1 MNTNT
6 KILLIAVVLLTGT
19 PVLAGDD
26 PAPVDSVVVFADR
39 AEVTRVAPAICKSG
53 SAKVTFPLLPVSLDE
68 RTLRADATG
77 RSKVIGTS
85 SRIVPLE
92 EDRDERVAKVQKE
105 IEGVQDQIRA
115 LQDTAY
121 SHVERDG
128 LMNAYGTYFRVL
140 INEQVRNTRPEIK
153 NWAQILDRMKKS
165 RLDSARA
172 QTELGQKVR
181 KLQRK
186 LQRLQRRLA
195 NLKPRRVAE
204 ARRVEVSVDCRGE
217 QSPKVKLS
225 YVVPSATW
233 HPEYDLRFVP
243 RNQGKVGKGRAEL
256 TVAAVVQQ
264 STGEDWENAKLILS
278 TSKPRLGSE
287 APYPAAMWI
296 NGRKAG
302 DKKVLV
308 ATMERREQLRGPAG
322 ATAAGPQAVELEDKG
337 QSFALRMP
345 RRVTVRADGRPY
357 WMPVDVASGSAES
370 KLVCIPKMR
379 PFVYQVVQLKNPAAY
394 PLLAGRIHTYRAGSY
409 VGDTHLRYKAPGEP
423 MELSLGIDEEIKVE
437 RKDLAAKDRKPGFL
451 SKTKHLEQAYRIL
464 IENRASSR
472 QRVEVR
478 ENIPVSKAEDV
489 EVELV
494 KKKTTPGYTIDSHR
508 GFIAWKVS
516 LARGQEKYV
525 DLSYTVHLPE
535 DWEVRSR

>member
-1 MNTNT
+1 MNTAKT
-6 KILLIAVVLLTGT
+6 MFWVTTVLLVALPARAGED
-19 PVLAGDD
+19 PV
-26 PAPVDSVVVFADR
+26 PVDSVVVFADR
-39 AEVTRVAPAICKSG
+39 AEVTRVAAATCRQG
-53 SAKVTFPLLPVSLDE
+53 SAKVTFPFLPVSLDV
-68 RTLRADATG
+68 RTLRADASG
-77 RSKVIGTS
+77 RAHVIGTS
-85 SRIVPLE
+85 SRVVPLE
-92 EDRDERVAKVQKE
+92 EDRDERVAKVQEE
-105 IEGVQDQIRA
+105 IEGVHDQIRT
-115 LQDTAY
+115 LQDSAHGY
-121 SHVERDG
+121 REGDG
-128 LMNAYGTYFRVL
+128 LMSAYGNYFLTL
-140 INEQVRNTRPEIK
+140 INEQVRSTRPGVRK
-153 NWAQILDRMKKS
+153 WTQILDRMKKS
-165 RLDSARA
+165 RRDSARA
-172 QTELGQKVR
+172 QTELNQKVR

-186 LQRLQRRLA
+186 LERRQRRLA
-195 NLKPRRVAE
+195 NLQPRRVAE

-217 QSPKVKLS
+217 QRPKIRLS

-243 RNQGKVGKGRAEL
+243 KNQSKVGKGRAEL

-264 STGEDWENAKLILS
+264 STGEDWENARLILS

-287 APYPAAMWI
+287 APYPAAVWI

-322 ATAAGPQAVELEDKG
+322 AVAGLQAVELEDQG

-357 WMPVDVASGSAES
+357 WMPVDVASGPAES

-394 PLLAGRIHTYRAGSY
+394 PLLSGRVHTYRAGSY

-437 RKDLAAKDRKPGFL
+437 RKDLRAKDRSPGFL

-464 IENRASSR
+464 LENRAGSR

-478 ENIPVSKAEDV
+478 ENIPVSKTEDV

-494 KKKTTPGYTIDSHR
+494 KKKTTPGYTLDTHR
-508 GFIAWKVS
+508 GFIAWKVW

>member
-1 MNTNT
+1 MNTHT
-6 KILLIAVVLLTGT
+6 RILLIAVVVLMAA
-19 PVLAGDD
+19 PVTAGED

-39 AEVTRVAPAICKSG
+39 AEVTRVATATCKAG
-53 SAKVTFPLLPVSLDE
+53 SAKVTFPALPTTLDE
-68 RTLRADATG
+68 RTLRADASG
-77 RSKVIGTS
+77 RAEVIGTS
-85 SRIVPLE
+85 SRVVPLE

-105 IEGVQDQIRA
+105 IEGVGDQIRA
-115 LQDTAY
+115 LQDSAY
-121 SHVERDG
+121 GYRERDG
-128 LMNAYGTYFRVL
+128 LMNSYGNYFTTLV
-140 INEQVRNTRPEIK
+140 NEQVRNTRPETK
-153 NWAQILDRMKKS
+153 KWAQVLDRMKKS
-165 RLDSARA
+165 RLESARA
-172 QTELGQKVR
+172 QTDLNMKVR

-186 LQRLQRRLA
+186 LERLQRRLA
-195 NLKPRRVAE
+195 NLQPRRVAE

-217 QSPKVKLS
+217 QRARVKLS
-225 YVVPSATW
+225 YVVPGATW

-243 RNQGKVGKGRAEL
+243 KNQGKVGRGRAEL

-264 STGEDWENAKLILS
+264 STGEDWENAKLVLS

-296 NGRKAG
+296 NGHKAG
-302 DKKVLV
+302 EKKVLV

-322 ATAAGPQAVELEDKG
+322 AAAAPSGVELEDKG

-357 WMPVDVASGSAES
+357 WMPVDVTSGSAQS

-394 PLLAGRIHTYRAGSY
+394 PLMAGRIHTYRAGSY
-409 VGDTHLRYKAPGEP
+409 VGDTHLGYTAPGEP
-423 MELSLGIDEEIKVE
+423 MELSLGMDEEIKVE
-437 RKDLAAKDRKPGFL
+437 RKDLAAKDRSPGFL
-451 SKTKHLEQAYRIL
+451 SKTKHLEQSYRIL

-478 ENIPVSKAEDV
+478 ENIPVSKTEDV

-494 KKKTTPGYTIDSHR
+494 KKKTTPGFTLDRHR

>member
-1 MNTNT
+1 MNTSI
-6 KILLIAVVLLTGT
+6 KMLLIAVVLLNAL
-19 PVLAGDD
+19 PARAVED

-39 AEVTRVAPAICKSG
+39 AEVTRVAPAACKAG
-53 SAKVTFPLLPVSLDE
+53 SAKVTFPLLPTTLDE
-68 RTLRADATG
+68 RTLRAGASG
-77 RSKVIGTS
+77 RAEVIGTS
-85 SRIVPLE
+85 SRVVPLD
-92 EDRDERVAKVQKE
+92 EDRDERVAEVQKE
-105 IEGVQDQIRA
+105 IEGVHDQIRA
-115 LQDTAY
+115 LQDSAY
-121 SHVERDG
+121 GYRERDA
-128 LMNAYGTYFRVL
+128 LMNAYGNYFTTLV
-140 INEQVRNTRPEIK
+140 NEQVRNTRPETGK
-153 NWAQILDRMKKS
+153 WAQVLDRMKKS
-165 RLDSARA
+165 RLDSART
-172 QTELGQKVR
+172 QTDLNTQVR

-186 LQRLQRRLA
+186 LERLQRKLA
-195 NLKPRRVAE
+195 NLQPRRVAE
-204 ARRVEVSVDCRGE
+204 ARQVEVSVECRGE
-217 QSPKVKLS
+217 QRPGVTLS
-225 YVVPSATW
+225 YVVPGATW

-243 RNQGKVGKGRAEL
+243 KNQGKVGRGRAEL

-264 STGEDWENAKLILS
+264 STGEDWENARLTLS

-287 APYPAAMWI
+287 APYPAALWI
-296 NGRKAG
+296 NGHKAG

-322 ATAAGPQAVELEDKG
+322 ATGEGPQAVELEDQG

-357 WMPVDVASGSAES
+357 WMPVDVASGRAES

-394 PLLAGRIHTYRAGSY
+394 PLLSGRIHTYRAGSY
-409 VGDTHLRYKAPGEP
+409 VGDTHLEYKAPGEP
-423 MELSLGIDEEIKVE
+423 MELSLGLDEEIKVE
-437 RKDLAAKDRKPGFL
+437 RKDLAAKDRSPGFL
-451 SKTKHLEQAYRIL
+451 SKTKHLEQAYRIIL
-464 IENRASSR
+464 ENRAGSR

-478 ENIPVSKAEDV
+478 ENIPVSKTEDV

-494 KKKTTPGYTIDSHR
+494 KQKTTPGFTLDTHR

-535 DWEVRSR
+535 DWEVR